1 MQEKGK
7 QHVTHLQNVVKIK
20 FHSKSWTAKQCLA
33 GILQSRG
40 PPKGHLVA
48 FGCPGFVGEFN
59 TYNIM
64 EMSSMSFTTLLKG
77 GPQLY
82 YAILLATYTLHQ
94 GQAAAIHT
102 TGIKGAQAT
111 DINT

>member
-1 MQEKGK
+1 
-7 QHVTHLQNVVKIK
+7 
-20 FHSKSWTAKQCLA
+20 
-33 GILQSRG
+33 
-40 PPKGHLVA
+40 
-48 FGCPGFVGEFN
+48 
-59 TYNIM
+59 
-64 EMSSMSFTTLLKG
+64 MSFTTLLKG